1 MADLSTI
8 TVRIKLI
15 GAWLRSCYSEPDG
28 TGSSTRIHI
37 SLLIAFVLSVGA
49 SFAHLVNLHVI
60 SIEQFC
66 IFLGAAA
73 TFLVTTTGPLYGAN
87 KLADWAKGKHDDN
100 ISTQ

>member
-1 MADLSTI
+1 
-8 TVRIKLI
+8 V
-15 GAWLRSCYSEPDG
+15 
-28 TGSSTRIHI
+28 H
-37 SLLIAFVLSVGA
+37 
-49 SFAHLVNLHVI
+49 LHVI